1 MERTHHHQEAEGEEA
16 EGVHRHDQADDHHQ
30 EAGVHRHHHQ
40 EAEGAAE
47 GAEAEGQGVHHHHHH
62 QEAEGAAEGAAA
74 ERMTAEAEELTEGQT
89 RHHHLLHQ
97 PQPMH

>member
-1 MERTHHHQEAEGEEA
+1 MERTRHHQEAEGEEA

-30 EAGVHRHHHQ
+30 EAEGAA
-40 EAEGAAE
+40 EAEGAE
-47 GAEAEGQGVHHHHHH
+47 G
-62 QEAEGAAEGAAA
+62 
-74 ERMTAEAEELTEGQT
+74 RMTEEEEELTEEQT

>member
-47 GAEAEGQGVHHHHHH
+47 
-62 QEAEGAAEGAAA
+62 AEGAEG
-74 ERMTAEAEELTEGQT
+74 RMTEEEEELTEEQT